1 MNKFIFRVAKAESDN
16 LWYWSIKKNKAI
28 VMDDGIERKSIIF
41 LESGQ
46 NADPRVAVAEMRAAY
61 DKYR

>member
-1 MNKFIFRVAKAESDN
+1 
-16 LWYWSIKKNKAI
+16 
-28 VMDDGIERKSIIF
+28 MDDGVERKSIIF